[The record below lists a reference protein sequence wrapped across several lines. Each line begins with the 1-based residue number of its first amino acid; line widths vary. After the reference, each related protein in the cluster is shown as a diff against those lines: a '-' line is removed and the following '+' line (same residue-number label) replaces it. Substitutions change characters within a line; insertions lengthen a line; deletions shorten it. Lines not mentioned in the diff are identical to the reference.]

1 MTDPSRWKQIEELY
15 HAALEC
21 DPGDREE
28 LLARADPDLR
38 REVESLLAQ
47 ESGGTPIAH
56 PAWEGAASL
65 LGSTVVALTP
75 GTLLGPYK
83 IEGPL
88 GAGGMG
94 EVFRGVD
101 TRLGRSV
108 AVKTSREQ
116 FSERFNREARAIS
129 SLNHPHV
136 CTLYDVGPNYLVM
149 ELCEGETLAARLNR
163 GKLTI
168 QEALRYGAQIAD
180 ALAAAHA
187 KGITHRD
194 LKPGNIMLTK
204 AGVKVLDFGLAKSPQ
219 DETLTGTRMVMGT
232 PAYMA
237 PEQREG
243 KECDARTDIY
253 ALGLV
258 LYEMAT
264 GKRAEQ
270 GQIPS
275 LYTVSPQLAHVIE
288 RCLAQDPDHRWQ
300 SARDVAIELE
310 WAAASKP
317 LLEGR
322 LGPGGARR
330 LWLAGSVAVMLV
342 VTAVF
347 ALWALRR
354 TPSAATETV
363 QFQIQAPE
371 RPNVTAYLQVS
382 PNGRHMV
389 FSGLAPD
396 GHERLWLRS
405 LDSLDAR
412 VLPGSDGAA
421 NPFWSADSRFV
432 AFRAEGK
439 LKKVP
444 IAGGPPQIICD
455 LPEETVGGAWNQD
468 GVIIVGSATAGIWR
482 IPPSGG
488 PRSELTMVDLSR
500 QETHHG
506 RPVFLPD
513 GKHFLYLR
521 ISGNQETRGIYLGSL
536 DVKPEQQSRQR
547 LLPGRLG
554 AGYAPASD
562 PALGYI
568 LFLQDDT
575 LMAQVFD
582 NRRLLVVG
590 EPVPVA
596 EHVGSNRVSTN
607 YFSVSGNGA
616 LIYRKVIE
624 AKRQLRWLDRKG
636 KILGTLG
643 DAGNYR
649 ELALSPNGARVVLGR
664 YDTANSDLWTMDS
677 IRGTSTRLTF
687 NPGGNVWA
695 IWSPGGDEVFFA
707 FNRGESAMDLYR
719 KKADGTGRETLVL
732 RLPRGYGLFPN
743 DVSSDGKYLLYTGP
757 TQGSD
762 DIFMLALDGKSKP
775 APFVA
780 TPADESHAKFSLD
793 GRWVVYQSNE
803 SGRTEI
809 YVRPF
814 PPTTGGGDKWMISNG
829 GGIQPRWRRDGKEIF
844 YMGANGALMAV
855 EVSTNP
861 AFRAG
866 TLKVMSPNLT
876 PLATVLIPAGWTWD
890 VSSDGQRFLI
900 NKADEMEDPR
910 TSAIDVVLNWTGL
923 LKRP

>member
-1 MTDPSRWKQIEELY
+1 MSPSRWQQIEELY
-15 HAALEC
+15 HTALEC
-21 DPGDREE
+21 EPSQRAAF
-28 LLARADPDLR
+28 LARADPELR

-47 ESGGTPIAH
+47 QSGGTPLDH

-65 LGSTVVALTP
+65 LGPTVATLTP
-75 GTLLGPYK
+75 GTQLGPYK
-83 IEGPL
+83 IQGPL
-88 GAGGMG
+88 AVGGMG

-129 SLNHPHV
+129 SLNHPHI

-149 ELCEGETLAARLNR
+149 ELCEGETLAARLTR
-163 GKLTI
+163 GKLSIDDT
-168 QEALRYGAQIAD
+168 LRYGQQIAD

-194 LKPGNIMLTK
+194 LKPGNIILGKT
-204 AGVKVLDFGLAKSPQ
+204 GVKVLDFGLAKSLQ

-258 LYEMAT
+258 LHEMAT
-264 GKRAEQ
+264 GKRAEP
-270 GQIPS
+270 GQIP
-275 LYTVSPQLAHVIE
+275 LLDQLPERITHVIE
-288 RCLAQDPDHRWQ
+288 RCLEEDPAERWQ
-300 SARDVAIELE
+300 TSSDVRKELQ

-317 LLEGR
+317 LLEGAP
-322 LGPGGARR
+322 GPGGARR
-330 LWLAGSVAVMLV
+330 LWLAWCVAVMLLITTV
-342 VTAVF
+342 V

-354 TPSAATETV
+354 TPSAAAETV

-371 RPNVTAYLQVS
+371 RPNVTAFLQVS
-382 PNGRHMV
+382 PSGRHMV

-455 LPEETVGGAWNQD
+455 LPEDNVGGSWNQD

-482 IPPSGG
+482 IPPSGA
-488 PRSELTMVDLSR
+488 PRTELTMVDLSR

-547 LLPGRLG
+547 LLPGRVG

-624 AKRQLRWLDRKG
+624 AKRQLRWFDRQG
-636 KILGTLG
+636 KVLGTLG

-649 ELALSPNGARVVLGR
+649 DLALSPDGARVVLGR
-664 YDTANSDLWTMDS
+664 YDTGNSDLWVMDS

-687 NPGGNVWA
+687 KPGGNVWA

-719 KKADGTGRETLVL
+719 KKADGTGQETLVL
-732 RLPRGYGLFPN
+732 QLPGGYGLFPN

-793 GRWVVYQSNE
+793 ERWVVYQSNE

-809 YVRPF
+809 FVRPF
-814 PPTTGGGDKWMISNG
+814 PPTVGGGNKWMISNG

-855 EVSTNP
+855 EVSTTP

-866 TLKVMSPNLT
+866 TPKVLSPNLT
-876 PLATVLIPAGWTWD
+876 PLATVLISAGWTWD
-890 VSSDGQRFLI
+890 VSSDGHRFLI
-900 NKADEMEDPR
+900 NKADETEDSR
-910 TSAIDVVLNWTGL
+910 ASVINVALNWTGL